1 MKVIGHRGVSAERPC
16 NTLAGLRRVMELG
29 LDYVELDL
37 RTTADGKIV
46 DIHNSTVDETTDGS
60 GKVSALTCAEIRRLD
75 AGSHFGP
82 QFRGERVPLF
92 AEELGL
98 AKGRV
103 KLYLDMKQVDPMQAL
118 WLMEQFD
125 MVEDAVCLDDVD
137 ALAAMQAANPR
148 VQPMPSLRRAE
159 DMEVLAQRLHARYV
173 ERGGGV
179 LDEAAINAAHAHG
192 AQYFLDIQGAGD
204 NEDNILACLRLGV
217 DAVQS
222 DDPALVLDV
231 LRRAGIKRPA
241 PEPAPEPPP
250 ERGLRADSE
259 RVKLI
264 AHRGVMKRAPQNT
277 LPATREAIALGLD
290 YIEVDV
296 RTTADGLLIDMHN
309 AAVDGGT
316 DGHGA
321 VRDLPYAQIRTLD
334 AGSRFGPQFKGTRL
348 PLLGEELALAKDRIG
363 IYLDWKDAEP
373 ETVVRLLQEFDMTR
387 DVLVHADEDICRRV
401 RALDASV
408 PLMPGADSVE
418 EVRALAKS
426 LQPEVIEVRWRS
438 FSEEAVR
445 VCHDLGI
452 LCATS
457 LAGGRG
463 DTAEE
468 MRRAVAARVDMIETD
483 EPEMLLEVLR
493 SS

>member
-1 MKVIGHRGVSAERPC
+1 V
-16 NTLAGLRRVMELG
+16 
-29 LDYVELDL
+29 
-37 RTTADGKIV
+37 
-46 DIHNSTVDETTDGS
+46 
-60 GKVSALTCAEIRRLD
+60 
-75 AGSHFGP
+75 
-82 QFRGERVPLF
+82 
-92 AEELGL
+92 
-98 AKGRV
+98 
-103 KLYLDMKQVDPMQAL
+103 
-118 WLMEQFD
+118 
-125 MVEDAVCLDDVD
+125 
-137 ALAAMQAANPR
+137 
-148 VQPMPSLRRAE
+148 
-159 DMEVLAQRLHARYV
+159 
-173 ERGGGV
+173 
-179 LDEAAINAAHAHG
+179 
-192 AQYFLDIQGAGD
+192 
-204 NEDNILACLRLGV
+204 
-217 DAVQS
+217 
-222 DDPALVLDV
+222 
-231 LRRAGIKRPA
+231 
-241 PEPAPEPPP
+241 
-250 ERGLRADSE
+250 
-259 RVKLI
+259 
-264 AHRGVMKRAPQNT
+264 
-277 LPATREAIALGLD
+277 
-290 YIEVDV
+290 
-296 RTTADGLLIDMHN
+296 
-309 AAVDGGT
+309 
-316 DGHGA
+316 
-321 VRDLPYAQIRTLD
+321 
-334 AGSRFGPQFKGTRL
+334 